1 MSKDKKIN
9 IWLIEEEKNLI
20 EKKAN
25 KCDMTI
31 TKFILS
37 SCLKDKIVI
46 INGLDKI
53 DVWT

>member
-9 IWLIEEEKNLI
+9 IRLTEQEKNLI

-25 KCDMTI
+25 KCNMTI

-37 SCLKDKIVI
+37 SC
-46 INGLDKI
+46 
-53 DVWT
+53 